1 MRRNRTMPGAL
12 AALTAVVCVL
22 GPAAFA
28 MASGGGAGDLLPGP
42 GRCASPTGEG
52 ERIVPGLTRPA
63 AGPAPNGGAVSTLC
77 VTVRPAGIG
86 PGAGRVGG
94 IRSAQ
99 NDADLQETAP
109 REDQIPTDA
118 PQDTETLTETPT
130 ETPPAA
136 SADRPFEGNPRPA
149 SPDLT
154 VTEERALISGGWE

>member
-12 AALTAVVCVL
+12 AALTAAVCVL

-28 MASGGGAGDLLPGP
+28 MASVGGAGDLLPGP

-52 ERIVPGLTRPA
+52 ERIVPGLTRPG
-63 AGPAPNGGAVSTLC
+63 AGPAPDGGAVSTLC
-77 VTVRPAGIG
+77 VTARPRAVAPGDG
-86 PGAGRVGG
+86 PVGG

-109 REDQIPTDA
+109 REEQSPTDV
-118 PQDTETLTETPT
+118 PQDAETLTEPPT

-136 SADRPFEGNPRPA
+136 SAERPFEGNPRPA

-154 VTEERALISGGWE
+154 VTEERALISSGWE